1 MVRLQVERQ
10 NVSFFLFPFLHHMGL
25 EQSKLRRTR
34 PESEQEDHV
43 EPAPPSDVSHILAT
57 GADEQPLSRSLD
69 AHRERVQ
76 QLRAQQA
83 SEPSSDAQVRE
94 ELQRAGVLDQ
104 PDTHT
109 QDSSSSD
116 DSENEANDSDSTEE
130 EVGPVLGKHALDEAE
145 EPGVDD
151 SAPPRTRHEMEEDD
165 IPMPSISQVDTQDMP
180 KLERIGHV
188 HSIVDNVVLIEQD
201 KYAQESDAV
210 YDVLDSESLLCMEDG
225 RVLGLVYETFGS
237 VLKPMY
243 TVRFRSNTDI
253 DHEMVAIGRSVYF
266 LPSNSTYVLTRSIR
280 TKGSDASNMW
290 DEEVAEDEV
299 EYSDDEEEQEAK
311 RRAKKSRSGRWQDDA
326 DPATASLGPLGAS
339 HGQKRRGPRRP
350 RAMPYPSMPQLGW
363 PLPPRP
369 WYTQSDASSSAVP
382 HFNPRFAEQWLFP
395 RPSTTPFGIPPSF
408 MPPYSPHEPGI
419 SHDTYDPNAPGPG
432 YTRPQ

>member
-1 MVRLQVERQ
+1 M
-10 NVSFFLFPFLHHMGL
+10 FIFLHHMGL
-25 EQSKLRRTR
+25 EHSKLRRSK
-34 PESEQEDHV
+34 PEPEQEDRV
-43 EPAPPSDVSHILAT
+43 EPAPPSDVSHNLAA
-57 GADEQPLSRSLD
+57 GADEKPFSCSLA

-83 SEPSSDAQVRE
+83 PELSSDAPVRE

-104 PDTHT
+104 PDTQA
-109 QDSSSSD
+109 QDSSSSA
-116 DSENEANDSDSTEE
+116 DSDNEADDSDSTE
-130 EVGPVLGKHALDEAE
+130 EVGPVLGKHVLDETE
-145 EPGVDD
+145 EPGMDD
-151 SAPPRTRHEMEEDD
+151 SAPPRTRHEIEEDD
-165 IPMPSISQVDTQDMP
+165 IPVPSISQVDTQDMP
-180 KLERIGHV
+180 KLERIGHI
-188 HSIVDNVVLIEQD
+188 HSVVDNVVLIEQD
-201 KYAQESDAV
+201 NNAQESDSV

-243 TVRFRSNTDI
+243 TVRFRSNADI

-311 RRAKKSRSGRWQDDA
+311 RRNKKSRSSRWQDDS

-339 HGQKRRGPRRP
+339 RGQKRRGPKRP
-350 RAMPYPSMPQLGW
+350 QSMPYPSMPQLGW

-369 WYTQSDASSSAVP
+369 WYPPSDTSSSAVP

-395 RPSTTPFGIPPSF
+395 RSSTRSYGIPTSL
-408 MPPYSPHEPGI
+408 MSPYSPYEPGM
-419 SHDTYDPNAPGPG
+419 SHETYDPNAPGPD